1 MTITRIEARQLR
13 NMENHDGLVIQ
24 GCGGDLQEWVDG
36 INEMLTEAD
45 ILKNGSRFEKCY
57 AFKNENL
64 TCMLFPFED
73 VQLDIGKLAMWRLQ
87 THDQFGGKWLSDYV
101 PNRLGGFISEQKK
114 LECSLIGQ
122 NGNVFNLMGIA
133 SKTLKE
139 NDMADE
145 AKEMCERITSSGSYD
160 EALCIISEY
169 VEITSIDEYE
179 EETEEMGMEMM

>member
-13 NMENHDGLVIQ
+13 NMENHEGLVIQ

-36 INEMLTEAD
+36 INEILTEAD

-87 THDQFGGKWLSDYV
+87 TYEQFGGTWLSDYV

-114 LECSLIGQ
+114 PECQLIGQ

-145 AKEMCERITSSGSYD
+145 AKEMYERITSSGSYD

-169 VEITSIDEYE
+169 VEITSIDECE